1 MDTLKIKAILAAA
14 RHRSLSKAAEEFSY
28 TPSAFSH
35 MLAGFEE
42 ELGVRLFKR
51 SHAGVTPTR
60 EGELL
65 LPRLEQLLHCEREIE
80 ALAADLAGER
90 GRTLRIATY
99 SSISRSFLSAFLK
112 DFKTAHPDIRLSLH
126 VADDLEGL
134 LENGKADVI
143 FADDILLEKREWF
156 PLVTDRYC
164 AVAPLS
170 LLEGRQSITREEL
183 YAFPHLFTDD
193 EYLRGALDKERFAE
207 LIHVSSEDDQ
217 AVVAMVR
224 AGLGIAVMPELVM
237 RGNAEGV
244 SLVPLEPQITRT
256 LGFACRRTGLSVSA
270 AKFVR
275 YIKSKL

>member
-193 EYLRGALDKERFAE
+193 EYLRGVLDKERFAE